1 MTSIVLSLILMTTNP
16 LHVGQVAEYYFSL
29 HEDQLQMKFVIEKDE
44 LFNFE
49 FESDCDFQKTT
60 SLCIANYIK
69 SNATIK
75 INDKK
80 INFDLGDSY
89 TDHGHLIVYF
99 ITELKNVEIENISIQ
114 NQCFY
119 EFDSDYKN
127 RIILNLDQFQ
137 KSYLLTNEKHSI
149 YLNSNEAEG
158 KNSTQQN

>member
-1 MTSIVLSLILMTTNP
+1 MTSIVLSLILMTTKL

-29 HEDQLQMKFVIEKDE
+29 HEAQLQMKFVIEKDE

-49 FESDCDFQKTT
+49 FEGDCDLQKTT

-69 SNATIK
+69 TNSTIK
-75 INDKK
+75 INDEK

-99 ITELKNVEIENISIQ
+99 IAELKNAEIQNISIQ

-137 KSYLLTNEKHSI
+137 KSYLLTKEKYSI
-149 YLNSNEAEG
+149 YL
-158 KNSTQQN
+158 KQ

>member
-29 HEDQLQMKFVIEKDE
+29 QENQLQMKFVIEKDE
-44 LFNFE
+44 LFNFK
-49 FESDCDFQKTT
+49 FEGECDFQKTT

-69 SNATIK
+69 SNSSIK
-75 INDKK
+75 INNEK
-80 INFDLGDSY
+80 INFEIGDSY

-99 ITELKNVEIENISIQ
+99 MAKLKNVEIQNLRIQ

-127 RIILNLDQFQ
+127 RIILNLNQFQ
-137 KSYLLTNEKHSI
+137 KSYLLTKEKYSI
-149 YLNSNEAEG
+149 YL
-158 KNSTQQN
+158 KQ

>member
-1 MTSIVLSLILMTTNP
+1 MNSIVLSLILMTTNP

-49 FESDCDFQKTT
+49 FEGDCDFQKTT

-69 SNATIK
+69 TNSTIK
-75 INDKK
+75 INDEK

-99 ITELKNVEIENISIQ
+99 IAELKNVEIQNISIQ

-149 YLNSNEAEG
+149 YL
-158 KNSTQQN
+158 KQ

>member
-1 MTSIVLSLILMTTNP
+1 MTSLGLSLLVMTTNL

-29 HEDQLQMKFVIEKDE
+29 HEGQLQMKLVIEKDE

-49 FESDCDFQKTT
+49 FEGECDFQKTT

-69 SNATIK
+69 TNSTIK
-75 INDKK
+75 INDEK
-80 INFDLGDSY
+80 ISFDLGDSY

-99 ITELKNVEIENISIQ
+99 IAELKNVEIQNISIQ

-149 YLNSNEAEG
+149 YL
-158 KNSTQQN
+158 KQ